1 MRIIIEADGASP
13 EIIVRSA
20 AASGTLPGRLTT
32 ASETPLDATDAGPAP
47 AVAGRLDTAVAVTA
61 PSAAPAFDPAG
72 VLSAGAAPT
81 FSTEG

>member
-20 AASGTLPGRLTT
+20 AAGTTPGRLTT

-47 AVAGRLDTAVAVTA
+47 AVAGRLDAAMTTA

-81 FSTEG
+81 FTTEG